1 MPDLRVL
8 LAQRVQQDQQGQP
21 DLPARQELKA
31 LRGPQVKPAPQGIRE
46 RQVRLVQQDLRVLPE
61 QMGTMERLEQPA
73 LPVLPEQQA
82 AQVLP
87 AARDP
92 QARKALLGAL
102 HSNTISPHL
111 LLLLTPAQ
119 VISD

>member
-31 LRGPQVKPAPQGIRE
+31 LRGPQVQPAPPGIRE

-61 QMGTMERLEQPA
+61 QMGTMERREQPA

>member
-21 DLPARQELKA
+21 DLPARQEPKA
-31 LRGPQVKPAPQGIRE
+31 RRGPQVQPAPQGMLE
-46 RQVRLVQQDLRVLPE
+46 QQARLVQRDLRVLPE
-61 QMGTMERLEQPA
+61 QMVMMGLLDDQGLQVPPGR
-73 LPVLPEQQA
+73 QA

-92 QARKALLGAL
+92 QARKALLGVL
-102 HSNTISPHL
+102 HSNTTTTTRQQW
-111 LLLLTPAQ
+111 LTPEREMFG
-119 VISD
+119 

>member
-31 LRGPQVKPAPQGIRE
+31 LRGPQVQPAPQGIRE
-46 RQVRLVQQDLRVLPE
+46 RQVRLGQQDLRVLPE
-61 QMGTMERLEQPA
+61 QTGTMERLDQPV

>member
-21 DLPARQELKA
+21 ALPARQELKA
-31 LRGPQVKPAPQGIRE
+31 LRGPQVQPAPQGIRE

-73 LPVLPEQQA
+73 LPVLPEPQA